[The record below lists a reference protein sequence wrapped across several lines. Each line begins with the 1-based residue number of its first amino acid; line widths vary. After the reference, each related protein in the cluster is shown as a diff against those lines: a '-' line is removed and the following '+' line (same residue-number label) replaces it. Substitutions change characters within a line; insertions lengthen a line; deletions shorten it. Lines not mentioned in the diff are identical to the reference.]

1 MDSDIGGVGGIDNQ
15 SLITGFSIILSRIL
29 TIMNTQLIDS
39 LARIILS
46 LSEEEREL
54 LNRKIE
60 SEQRENLQIN
70 AQILDL
76 ENRVKQYENQY
87 RMSSEEFY
95 PRFRSG
101 ELGDDM
107 DYFEWNVYYE
117 MLLAARKEI
126 GLRWN

>member
-1 MDSDIGGVGGIDNQ
+1 M
-15 SLITGFSIILSRIL
+15 ILSCEL
-29 TIMNTQLIDS
+29 F
-39 LARIILS
+39 S

-76 ENRVKQYENQY
+76 ETRVKQYENQY
-87 RMSSEEFY
+87 RMSSEEFS

-101 ELGDDM
+101 ELGDAM

-126 GLRWN
+126 SLRSN